1 MRCETELCS
10 TWRCSNRSRRHSP
23 QHTSSTVSVC
33 GVGVRGG
40 REGKEWKGEGGVG
53 GRKEGVGGRGRSG
66 REERRSGREREE
78 WEGGKKEWEGGKKEW
93 EGEGGVGGRGRSGRE
108 ERRSGR
114 EREEWEGEGGVGGQS
129 EEKALQVVYMNGN
142 MLLSLYLCC
151 TVSEGQYF
159 EPRVCCI
166 TNWCSLVRI

>member
-1 MRCETELCS
+1 MVARCLLDNDDEVRDRALLYLEVLK
-10 TWRCSNRSRRHSP
+10 
-23 QHTSSTVSVC
+23 QKQKALSSAYILNSKC
-33 GVGVRGG
+33 VRGG
-40 REGKEWKGEGGVG
+40 SEGWERGEGV
-53 GRKEGVGGRGRSG
+53 E
-66 REERRSGREREE
+66 
-78 WEGGKKEWEGGKKEW
+78 
-93 EGEGGVGGRGRSGRE
+93 GRGRSGRE

-166 TNWCSLVRI
+166 TN